1 MEHAEYCYLV
11 HRAHELL
18 RFHERA
24 AAEGEEF
31 HTIDSFTPLKCGL
44 LATAVIRPITPGETN
59 VIILRLRYPEDTEDF
74 RKRVHEAQGKFFG
87 DGYVV
92 VPGVVALGG
101 LFESLAYS
109 SKVPE
114 ALKPPRA

>member
-1 MEHAEYCYLV
+1 MEHPEYCYLV

-31 HTIDSFTPLKCGL
+31 HQIDSFTPLKCGL
-44 LATAVIRPITPGETN
+44 LASAVIRPIAPGEAN

-74 RKRVHEAQGKFFG
+74 RKRVHEAQAKFFG
-87 DGYVV
+87 EDYIL
-92 VPGVVALGG
+92 VPGAVALGG
-101 LFESLAYS
+101 IFERLAYS
-109 SKVPE
+109 ARVPE
-114 ALKPPRA
+114 ALKPPAT